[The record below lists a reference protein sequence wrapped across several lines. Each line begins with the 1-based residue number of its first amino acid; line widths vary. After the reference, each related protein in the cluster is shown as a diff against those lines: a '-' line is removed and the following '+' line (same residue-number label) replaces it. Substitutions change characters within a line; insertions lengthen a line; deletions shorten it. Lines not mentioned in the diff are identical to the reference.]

1 MWIVFSLLAALAAA
15 IVVTLSKAGIK
26 DIDSSL
32 GFAIQSIL
40 IIIVAW
46 SVVAFQGSYS
56 EISKIPGRTWI
67 FLVCAG
73 VVTCLSSLFSFYALK
88 LGDASRVA
96 PIERSSLILSIF
108 FAVIF
113 LKEKITLQI
122 VLGALLMVAG
132 AIIIATSRKEG

>member
-1 MWIVFSLLAALAAA
+1 MWIIFAVLAALSAA

-32 GFAIQSIL
+32 GFAIESVL

-46 SVVAFQGSYS
+46 TVVAVQGNLGG
-56 EISKIPGRTWI
+56 ISKITGRTWT
-67 FLVCAG
+67 FLIIAG

-88 LGDASRVA
+88 LGVASRVA
-96 PIERSSLILSIF
+96 PIQQSSLVLSII

-113 LKEKITLQI
+113 LKEKINAQM
-122 VLGALLMVAG
+122 VVGALLMAAG
-132 AIIIATSRKEG
+132 AVIIALAKKEA